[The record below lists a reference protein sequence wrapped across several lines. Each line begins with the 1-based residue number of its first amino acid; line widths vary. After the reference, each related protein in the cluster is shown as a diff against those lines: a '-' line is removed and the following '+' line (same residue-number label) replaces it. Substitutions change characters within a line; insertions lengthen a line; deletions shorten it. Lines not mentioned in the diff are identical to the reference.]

1 MGSNVM
7 AVFLDEYLFMNPKA
21 FPSIFPTTAT
31 GMNALLYTGTHSLT
45 RAQVHCWS

>member
-31 GMNALLYTGTHSLT
+31 GMQPRRE
-45 RAQVHCWS
+45 RATAVRVPQ